1 MERMRLATTTQREK
15 IEIKIRGRKKNKTN
29 REARHK

>member
-15 IEIKIRGRKKNKTN
+15 IELKIRERKKNKTN
-29 REARHK
+29 RKARHK

>member
-1 MERMRLATTTQREK
+1 MERMRLATTQREK
-15 IEIKIRGRKKNKTN
+15 IEIKIRERKKNKTN

>member
-15 IEIKIRGRKKNKTN
+15 IETKKKEKKTN